1 MLGAPGV
8 GKTSLVRRFV
18 EGRFDEGHDSTI
30 AIAIH
35 QGVLDVG
42 DIALELMLWDPG
54 THEAS
59 AQYNASF
66 ISGASGLMFVVDST
80 KPRTLDHLLEV
91 QAKGRGF
98 IGSRPSVLVVNKIDL
113 TDRFALSPAQLGAA
127 AKLDWY
133 VARTSAKTGDNVA
146 SAFGKLAEMMLDSRK
161 ASA

>member
-30 AIAIH
+30 AIAVHKGI
-35 QGVLDVG
+35 LELG
-42 DIALELMLWDPG
+42 DITLELMLWDPG
-54 THEAS
+54 AHEAS
-59 AQYNASF
+59 GQYNASF
-66 ISGASGLMFVVDST
+66 ISGASGLMFVVDPT
-80 KPRTLDHLLEV
+80 KPRTLDHLLEI

-98 IGSRPSVLVVNKIDL
+98 IGARPSMLVVNKIDL
-113 TDRFALSPAQLGAA
+113 TEGSGLSPAQLGAA
-127 AKLDWY
+127 GKLDWY
-133 VARTSAKTGDNVA
+133 ITKASAKTGDNVE